1 MAMGPLA
8 LNDWTDKQA
17 IAYMER
23 IGGINERFQ
32 DWGKHVVTHKLWG
45 QLPIESRQT
54 FHDNIMLAFAR
65 GAIGYTLPRFV

>member
-1 MAMGPLA
+1 MGSLA

-32 DWGKHVVTHKLWG
+32 DWGFRVVKHPLWDK
-45 QLPIESRQT
+45 LPIKEREG
-54 FHDNIMLAFAR
+54 FHDHMMIAFAR
-65 GAIGYTLPRFV
+65 GSIGYTLPRFV